1 MSRRPSTTPV
11 HKAARKADLIIHPV
25 RLRIIQAFG
34 AGQQLTAQ
42 HVFALPRDVW
52 AMPRLQPEGLPMI
65 SLGGLWLCLWRG
77 PWRRWGVVAIAAG
90 LTT

>member
-1 MSRRPSTTPV
+1 MGDALQNPKRVRMRPQPFYL
-11 HKAARKADLIIHPV
+11 KAA
-25 RLRIIQAFG
+25 
-34 AGQQLTAQ
+34 LTIWVAQ